1 MDILHICIGMNDAF
15 GRLFSLKGT
24 DEEIGAGLKQVLFVK
39 GRIVLKLAVVGDP
52 FKADGF
58 PEAEWEW

>member
-1 MDILHICIGMNDAF
+1 MNDAF